1 MWPGSLKPNN
11 LTNRGYC
18 SVWKFPFSNQENTA
32 LSGLWLTDP
41 FPPTAQ
47 QSATSEGLLLPPFP
61 GNVRQLPS
69 KAARKQKD
77 APSGIHRFMPG
88 QVFFSAAK
96 KLWSKSSG
104 RGDTPNLAQT
114 ASPCS
119 RWLRSARSPPFFTL
133 YLVAKESAREVP
145 AQWPQ
150 IGSCLPLWGGAPT
163 RSPGSSA
170 GTSQISFQSLRVPPT
185 LWKPRSEEPCLN
197 VPSRRTRLYSSCA
210 VFCFCFFFLLG
221 FFSSVYL
228 PDHTWHV
235 QNLIWFNKWSKIPI

>member
-96 KLWSKSSG
+96 KL
-104 RGDTPNLAQT
+104 
-114 ASPCS
+114 
-119 RWLRSARSPPFFTL
+119 
-133 YLVAKESAREVP
+133 
-145 AQWPQ
+145 
-150 IGSCLPLWGGAPT
+150 
-163 RSPGSSA
+163 
-170 GTSQISFQSLRVPPT
+170 
-185 LWKPRSEEPCLN
+185 
-197 VPSRRTRLYSSCA
+197 
-210 VFCFCFFFLLG
+210 
-221 FFSSVYL
+221 
-228 PDHTWHV
+228 
-235 QNLIWFNKWSKIPI
+235 